1 LRRALVIVPTYNE
14 CDNIEEVARR
24 LFDATTNEA
33 DLLVVDDSSPDGT
46 AGLVKEL
53 GHERDDIY
61 LIERPRKMGLG
72 SAYLAGFEWGLERH
86 YEALVE
92 MDADLS
98 HDPAEVPRLLAA
110 LAQSDLAIGSRY
122 VPGGKIENWS
132 PPRRLLS
139 YGANLYVRMML
150 GLPVRDSTAGFR
162 AYRASMLDGLNLEDV
177 RAQGYG
183 FQIEMTRQV
192 RDGGGLITELPI
204 TFVERVAGT
213 SKMTLKIVLEAF
225 ALVTVLG
232 IKHRVKRLRG
242 VLLS

>member
-1 LRRALVIVPTYNE
+1 MRRALVIVPTFNE
-14 CDNIEEVARR
+14 RDNIEEVVRR
-24 LFDATTNEA
+24 LFDATTNEV

-53 GHERDDIY
+53 GHERDDIH

-72 SAYLAGFEWGLERH
+72 SAYLAGFEWGRERH

-110 LAQSDLAIGSRY
+110 LAHSDLAIGSRY

-162 AYRASMLDGLNLEDV
+162 AYRASMLDRLNLEDV

-183 FQIEMTRQV
+183 FQIEMTRRV
-192 RDGGGLITELPI
+192 RDGGGSITELPI
-204 TFVERVAGT
+204 TFTERVAGK
-213 SKMTLKIVLEAF
+213 SKMTFKIVLEAF
-225 ALVTVLG
+225 TLVTTLG
-232 IKHRVKRLRG
+232 IKHRAKRLRG
-242 VLLS
+242 VLSP

>member
-14 CDNIEEVARR
+14 RDNIEEVARR

-53 GHERDDIY
+53 GHERDDVH

-72 SAYLAGFEWGLERH
+72 SAYLAGFEWGLVRH

-183 FQIEMTRQV
+183 FQIEMTRHV
-192 RDGGGLITELPI
+192 RDGGGVITELPI

-242 VLLS
+242 VLLP

>member
-1 LRRALVIVPTYNE
+1 MRRALVIVPTYNE

-53 GHERDDIY
+53 GHGRDDIH

-72 SAYLAGFEWGLERH
+72 SAYLTGFQWGLERH

-122 VPGGKIENWS
+122 VPRGKIENWS
-132 PPRRLLS
+132 PARRLLS

-162 AYRASMLDGLNLEDV
+162 AYRASMLDGLDLEDV

-183 FQIEMTRQV
+183 FQIEMTRKV

-232 IKHRVKRLRG
+232 LKHRVKRLRG
-242 VLLS
+242 VLLP